1 MSAGAGVTPHVEEE
15 TFSVGLQFGDL
26 KVSFF
31 INSRSTRNKRWAFF
45 GLMTMIVLL
54 LFAVELEPLL
64 TEYAR

>member
-1 MSAGAGVTPHVEEE
+1 MTPEPEDEH
-15 TFSVGLQFGDL
+15 FSVGLQFGDL

-31 INSRSTRNKRWAFF
+31 ITSRSTRNKRWAFF

-64 TEYAR
+64 KEYAR

>member
-1 MSAGAGVTPHVEEE
+1 VTPPVEEE

-26 KVSFF
+26 RLAFF
-31 INSRSTRNKRWAFF
+31 INSRSSRGKRWAFF

-64 TEYAR
+64 TEYAQ

>member
-1 MSAGAGVTPHVEEE
+1 MTPEPEEE

-31 INSRSTRNKRWAFF
+31 INSRSTTGKRWAFF
-45 GLMTMIVLL
+45 GLMTMIVVL

-64 TEYAR
+64 TEYAQ

>member
-1 MSAGAGVTPHVEEE
+1 MATDADEEL
-15 TFSVGLQFGDL
+15 FAVGLQFGDL

-64 TEYAR
+64 TEYAK

>member
-1 MSAGAGVTPHVEEE
+1 MPPGPEVTPPVEDE

-31 INSRSTRNKRWAFF
+31 ITSRSTRNKRWAFF

-64 TEYAR
+64 TEFAQ